1 MEELMAER
9 RPDGTTRGGQ
19 EPPDEVTDRPEQ
31 NATYD
36 AVVDGADVRPTDE
49 DFVAGPDNTQTD
61 VPGSDPDS
69 RAERDAAAEVRRQQR
84 SDRR

>member
-1 MEELMAER
+1 MIKR

-19 EPPDEVTDRPEQ
+19 EPPDEVKDQPEQ

-36 AVVDGADVRPTDE
+36 AVVDGPGAAPAEAEEE
-49 DFVAGPDNTQTD
+49 DYVAAPDNTETD
-61 VPGSDPDS
+61 WPGNDPDS
-69 RAERDAAAEVRRQQR
+69 RAARDAAAEVRRQQR

>member
-1 MEELMAER
+1 M
-9 RPDGTTRGGQ
+9 
-19 EPPDEVTDRPEQ
+19 TDRPEQ

-36 AVVDGADVRPTDE
+36 AVVDGTDVRPTDD

-61 VPGSDPDS
+61 LPENDPDS

-84 SDRR
+84 SNRR